1 MRVAI
6 TGSTGLI
13 GTALTRSLRADG
25 HEVVRLVRGEPA
37 LPGSETA
44 VPWDP
49 AAGTID
55 PTNLVGCDAVVHLA
69 GRSIG
74 AKRWSADEKRELV
87 ESRTRS
93 TTLLA
98 ETLAGLDG
106 GPRTLLSGS
115 AIGWYGDRG
124 DEPLTEESDPGNGF
138 LADLCRQWEAAT
150 APAEAAGLRVAH
162 LRTGLVL
169 SGEGGFLGRP
179 VLLFKLGLGGRL
191 GNGRQWWSWV
201 AMEDEVRA
209 IRFLLDHEH
218 AGPFNLTGP
227 TPLTN
232 AAFTEVLGRVLHRPT
247 IFPAPAIAIRTLLGR
262 ELADEVILAGQR
274 VLPRRLLDAG
284 FEFSYPEAGP
294 ALEAALG

>member
-13 GTALTRSLRADG
+13 GTALVRSLRADG
-25 HEVVRLVRGEPA
+25 HEVVRLVRGTPPME
-37 LPGSETA
+37 GSEVA

-49 AAGTID
+49 VAGTID
-55 PTNLVGCDAVVHLA
+55 PTNLIGCDAVVHLA

-74 AKRWSADEKRELV
+74 AKRWSADEKRELL

-93 TTLLA
+93 TALLA

-124 DEPLTEESDPGNGF
+124 DEVLTEESAPGTGF

-150 APAEAAGLRVAH
+150 GPAEAAGLQVAH

-169 SGEGGFLGRP
+169 SREGGFLSRP
-179 VLLFKLGLGGRL
+179 ALLFKLGLGGRL
-191 GNGRQWWSWV
+191 GSGRQWWSWI
-201 AMEDEVRA
+201 AIDDEVRA
-209 IRFLLDHEH
+209 IRFLLDGDLT
-218 AGPFNLTGP
+218 GPINLTGP
-227 TPLTN
+227 APLTN
-232 AAFTEVLGRVLHRPT
+232 ADFTKALGRVLHRPT
-247 IFPAPAIAIRTLLGR
+247 ILPAPAVGLRTLLGR
-262 ELADEVILAGQR
+262 ELAGEVILAGQR

-284 FEFSYPEAGP
+284 FEFSYPEAEP
-294 ALEAALG
+294 ALQAALG

>member
-13 GTALTRSLRADG
+13 GTALVRSLRSDG
-25 HEVVRLVRGEPA
+25 HEVVRLVRGRPA
-37 LPGSETA
+37 LEGSELA

-49 AAGTID
+49 VAGTID
-55 PTNLVGCDAVVHLA
+55 PVNLVGADAVVHLA

-87 ESRTRS
+87 ESRTKS
-93 TTLLA
+93 TDLLA
-98 ETLAGLDG
+98 RTLADLDG

-124 DEPLTEESDPGNGF
+124 DVQLTESSESGDGF

-169 SGEGGFLGRP
+169 SGEGGFLTRP
-179 VLLFKLGLGGRL
+179 VQLFKLGLGGRL
-191 GNGRQWWSWV
+191 GSGRQWWSWI

-209 IRFLLDHEH
+209 IRFLLDGDL
-218 AGPFNLTGP
+218 AGPVNLTGP
-227 TPLTN
+227 EPLTN
-232 AAFTEVLGRVLHRPT
+232 AEFTKVLGGVLHRPT
-247 IFPAPAIAIRTLLGR
+247 IFPAPELAIRTLLGR

>member
-13 GTALTRSLRADG
+13 GTALARSLRADS
-25 HEVVRLVRGEPA
+25 HDVVRLVRGAPPVA
-37 LPGSETA
+37 GSDLA

-49 AAGTID
+49 VAGTID
-55 PTNLVGCDAVVHLA
+55 PSNLASCDAVVHLA

-98 ETLAGLDG
+98 ETLAELED

-124 DEPLTEESDPGNGF
+124 DEELTEESAAGEGF

-169 SGEGGFLGRP
+169 SGEGGFLTRP
-179 VLLFKLGLGGRL
+179 VQLFKLGLGGRL
-191 GNGRQWWSWV
+191 GSGRQWWSWI
-201 AMEDEVRA
+201 AIEDEVRA
-209 IRFLLDHEH
+209 IRFLLDHDLS
-218 AGPFNLTGP
+218 GPVNLTGP
-227 TPLTN
+227 APLTN
-232 AAFTEVLGRVLHRPT
+232 AEFTKVLGGVVSRPT
-247 IFPAPAIAIRTLLGR
+247 LFPAPAFAIRTLLGR

-294 ALEAALG
+294 ALQAALG